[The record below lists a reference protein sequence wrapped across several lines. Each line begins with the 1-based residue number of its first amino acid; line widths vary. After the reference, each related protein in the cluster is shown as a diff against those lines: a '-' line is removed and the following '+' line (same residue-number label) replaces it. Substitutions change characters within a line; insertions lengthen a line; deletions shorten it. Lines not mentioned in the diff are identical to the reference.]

1 MFPKTGTL
9 SVSLATMF
17 PGSSRTGHI
26 MGAHKEAQ
34 TTQTTWDPDRL
45 LRLDQIEER

>member
-34 TTQTTWDPDRL
+34 TTWDPDRL